1 MRGGSGSWRGFVT
14 LLLLILP
21 SPAAK
26 AGGAAPFSLAPTF
39 HAAWWFYPAAIALA
53 LALLTRGHRWQIQQA
68 RKREGALALRVG
80 RGASELQAAEAE
92 VRKAQEVAHAAN
104 RASSDFA
111 THLSRE
117 VHAYLN
123 GVLVMSELLLGT
135 HLTLEQTEYVGTVKT
150 STDSLL
156 TRFHEILDFS
166 KLEVGKLDL
175 EAIDF
180 KLRGSLEPALETM
193 ALRAQQK
200 GLDLTCSVELDVPE
214 ALIGDP
220 GRLRQVLL
228 NLLGNSLKFTEKGG
242 VRLRVQQDTAD
253 ETCTCLHFSVQDTGS
268 GVPLEKQQRIFEA
281 PTQDDGSTPPRLGGA
296 GLGLTISRH
305 LVRMMGGRIWVESVP
320 GQGSTFH
327 FTARF
332 GVSQMRSSPA
342 PVEKAQLEGMRVLVV
357 DDNLTNRS
365 VLEGLLTSWGM
376 QPMLAGSGFAALRA
390 LERALTVPGPLP
402 LVLCDAN
409 LPGMDGFALA
419 EQIRK
424 TPGLAAAPIMMLSA
438 AGQRGDAARCREL
451 GLAAYLTKPL
461 AQKELQEAI
470 ARAVRPKPP
479 EAKPALVTRH
489 SLREEAKSLRILL
502 AEANQVNQKLAT
514 RLLEQ
519 HGHSVVLAGNG
530 REALGRLEKE
540 PFDLVLMDVQMP
552 EVDGLEATVAIRKK
566 EKTTGTHIPIVAM
579 TAPAVQGYAERCL
592 EAGVDGYIS
601 KPINVR
607 ELFTVVDAVLP

>member
-1 MRGGSGSWRGFVT
+1 
-14 LLLLILP
+14 
-21 SPAAK
+21 
-26 AGGAAPFSLAPTF
+26 
-39 HAAWWFYPAAIALA
+39 
-53 LALLTRGHRWQIQQA
+53 
-68 RKREGALALRVG
+68 
-80 RGASELQAAEAE
+80 
-92 VRKAQEVAHAAN
+92 
-104 RASSDFA
+104 
-111 THLSRE
+111 
-117 VHAYLN
+117 
-123 GVLVMSELLLGT
+123 
-135 HLTLEQTEYVGTVKT
+135 
-150 STDSLL
+150 
-156 TRFHEILDFS
+156 
-166 KLEVGKLDL
+166 
-175 EAIDF
+175 
-180 KLRGSLEPALETM
+180 
-193 ALRAQQK
+193 
-200 GLDLTCSVELDVPE
+200 
-214 ALIGDP
+214 
-220 GRLRQVLL
+220 
-228 NLLGNSLKFTEKGG
+228 
-242 VRLRVQQDTAD
+242 
-253 ETCTCLHFSVQDTGS
+253 
-268 GVPLEKQQRIFEA
+268 
-281 PTQDDGSTPPRLGGA
+281 
-296 GLGLTISRH
+296 
-305 LVRMMGGRIWVESVP
+305 MMGGRIWVESVP